1 MKSLLVL
8 ALLALAT
15 ATSYAQTEPKEM
27 KADHKAPKKEKHM
40 HHKGDHK
47 AAKHMDKKAEGG
59 KMEAAKEE
67 GKM

>member
-8 ALLALAT
+8 AMLALCT

-27 KADHKAPKKEKHM
+27 KAPKKEKHM
-40 HHKGDHK
+40 HHKGNHK

-59 KMEAAKEE
+59 KMDAAKEE